1 MLSALKLR
9 KDQLQSSL
17 RRTQNQDDRCC
28 CRPSRPSTAVIQ
40 SSQHTEMAWRGRS
53 SLSQPGQ
60 SRAAPAAETA
70 ATAGLENRELLQMQQ
85 QVMSQQDED
94 LDQLEKTITGT
105 KVQAMLCH
113 GLRLGE
119 GCGTRYLA
127 GMHVTHMTCHIPGK
141 RALLPIA
148 RCD

>member
-28 CRPSRPSTAVIQ
+28 CRPSCPSAAVVQTSKYPDI
-40 SSQHTEMAWRGRS
+40 AWLGRS
-53 SLSQPGQ
+53 SLLQPGQ
-60 SRAAPAAETA
+60 SRASPAAETA

-105 KVQAMLCH
+105 KVQAMLSYD
-113 GLRLGE
+113 LQ
-119 GCGTRYLA
+119 LA
-127 GMHVTHMTCHIPGK
+127 RGAAACTWH
-141 RALLPIA
+141 A
-148 RCD
+148 CDSCDLSVSPAKGICYNRKV